1 MIELIL
7 IVSLLANVILISF
20 ILIIW
25 NLLPNSKKLM
35 KEIEDVSDLE
45 FQDIK
50 AYASKCKN

>member
-25 NLLPNSKKLM
+25 NLLPNNNKLM

-50 AYASKCKN
+50 DYASKCKN